1 MQLEIKAVR
10 LPLKTDAATGIILTT
25 DAVAKRKLTYVRLVH
40 SAAWVL
46 FASAILALP
55 VAIWVGR
62 LAWALWLSA
71 LVMVEVSILIANG
84 MRCPL
89 TSIAARY
96 TADRSDNFDIYHPT
110 WLARHNKTIFG
121 WLFVAGE
128 LFLLYRLFSAP

>member
-1 MQLEIKAVR
+1 MR
-10 LPLKTDAATGIILTT
+10 SPLKTGAASEIFLAT

-46 FASAILALP
+46 FASAILAIP
-55 VAIWVGR
+55 FTVWMGR
-62 LAWALWLSA
+62 LAWAVWLSG
-71 LVMVEVSILIANG
+71 LVMVEVSILISNG

-96 TADRSDNFDIYHPT
+96 TADRSANFDIYLPA

-121 WLFVAGE
+121 SLFVAGE
-128 LFLLYRLFSAP
+128 LFLLYRLFGAP